1 MNEEASIGAADTVPV
16 NEHFALRRWHLSQ
29 MRRPAA
35 GRHEAPA
42 STQAS
47 HPVLKN
53 HLLNRS
59 VNSQT
64 TSTHPLPLDSSRRLR
79 GGDTVFKS
87 SVARSRWPSRL
98 RALSAVASA
107 RFFAMAPDARASA
120 QPPPTLRL

>member
-1 MNEEASIGAADTVPV
+1 MNTEASIGAADTVPV
-16 NEHFALRRWHLSQ
+16 NEHFALRQWHLSQ

-53 HLLNRS
+53 HLLNQS

-64 TSTHPLPLDSSRRLR
+64 TSTHPLPSDSSRRLR

-87 SVARSRWPSRL
+87 SVVRCSRWPSRL

-107 RFFAMAPDARASA
+107 RFFAIVS
-120 QPPPTLRL
+120 

>member
-1 MNEEASIGAADTVPV
+1 MNAEASIGAADMVPV
-16 NEHFALRRWHLSQ
+16 NEHFALRPWHLSQ
-29 MRRPAA
+29 MRRPAT

-59 VNSQT
+59 VNWQSI
-64 TSTHPLPLDSSRRLR
+64 STHPLPLGSSRRLR
-79 GGDTVFKS
+79 GGDTIFNS
-87 SVARSRWPSRL
+87 SAAHSRWPSRL

-107 RFFAMAPDARASA
+107 HF
-120 QPPPTLRL
+120 

>member
-53 HLLNRS
+53 QLLKRS
-59 VNSQT
+59 VNSQSI
-64 TSTHPLPLDSSRRLR
+64 STHPLPSGSSRCLQ
-79 GGDTVFKS
+79 GGDTVFNS
-87 SVARSRWPSRL
+87 SAARSCWPSHL

-107 RFFAMAPDARASA
+107 HFFAIAS
-120 QPPPTLRL
+120 

>member
-1 MNEEASIGAADTVPV
+1 MAEWSDITFMNAEASIGAADTVLV

-35 GRHEAPA
+35 GQHEAPA

-53 HLLNRS
+53 QLLNRS
-59 VNSQT
+59 VNLQSI
-64 TSTHPLPLDSSRRLR
+64 STHSLPSGSSRRLR
-79 GGDTVFKS
+79 GGDTVFNS
-87 SVARSRWPSRL
+87 SAAHSCWPSRL

-107 RFFAMAPDARASA
+107 RFFTIVS
-120 QPPPTLRL
+120 